1 MGTRHGR
8 EEDEL
13 HHHVGQTVY
22 TTVHFTAIC
31 SPHCTVAA
39 SASAAARAP
48 AHAVPPQAG
57 TAAAGDAGN
66 AEPSPKDTHRVRLR
80 RARRRPGSLPTRWA
94 AAQGRERMG
103 RDRGGGGSFSSTLA
117 GQVAI

>member
-22 TTVHFTAIC
+22 TTVHFTAFY
-31 SPHCTVAA
+31 SPHCTVAV
-39 SASAAARAP
+39 SASTATHAP

-66 AEPSPKDTHRVRLR
+66 AKPSPKDTVTGCASVVR
-80 RARRRPGSLPTRWA
+80 A
-94 AAQGRERMG
+94 AALVHCPHCNQVGCCTGEGENGKRTG
-103 RDRGGGGSFSSTLA
+103 VGG
-117 GQVAI
+117 